1 MFELCTRNV
10 HFPCE
15 KMNVECQIPERPHTK
30 AKIAP
35 NDAKRAGMTLF
46 KAIAIMEKGQN
57 KACTQLWSN

>member
-46 KAIAIMEKGQN
+46 KAYCNNGERPE
-57 KACTQLWSN
+57 